1 MAVRHSAFRGGIV
14 SAFAAVTSCAPA
26 PARPPGDEPVH
37 VDHRGSEP
45 VAPPDRDAIDA
56 ELVAPGRL
64 DHLVEVVLPD
74 ADAQREILEL
84 LKGRT
89 ERHAG
94 RPLFEPIDYRTILPV
109 MGGMSGADIS
119 ESIRR
124 ALETKVHRAAEGA
137 EPGSVSTDDL
147 LVSIDAYKRVRGV
160 VEKIRYGQYL

>member
-1 MAVRHSAFRGGIV
+1 MYTDDELNNQRFIISRACEAINRRIDRYLEHSQMF
-14 SAFAAVTSCAPA
+14 
-26 PARPPGDEPVH
+26 DLYE
-37 VDHRGSEP
+37 
-45 VAPPDRDAIDA
+45 AIDA

-119 ESIRR
+119 EIICR